1 MLQRD
6 LDDSLFHITERVLEQ
21 RQHDLK
27 NQQPTIPTFG
37 RM

>member
-1 MLQRD
+1 MLRWD
-6 LDDSLFHITERVLEQ
+6 LEESLFHITERVLEQ

-27 NQQPTIPTFG
+27 NPPSTIPTFG